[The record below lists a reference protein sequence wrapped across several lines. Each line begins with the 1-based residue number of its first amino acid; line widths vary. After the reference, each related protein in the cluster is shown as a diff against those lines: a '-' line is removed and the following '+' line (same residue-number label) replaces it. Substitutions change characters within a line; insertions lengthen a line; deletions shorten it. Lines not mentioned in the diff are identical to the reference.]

1 MDNQNKMENQN
12 KESISD
18 NTKKPDDTKKPDHT
32 KKPNK
37 TKYSSEQTKKNQFY
51 DLTVQQIRLQI
62 FVILVLVPCIS
73 LIYFYIICI
82 FGRSIFFMSIFLLG
96 ILTPFH
102 ILLKICDKK
111 IDEINSEKRSIF
123 Y

>member
-1 MDNQNKMENQN
+1 MDKINKTNNTCKQNKIKFSDEYLKENQL
-12 KESISD
+12 
-18 NTKKPDDTKKPDHT
+18 
-32 KKPNK
+32 
-37 TKYSSEQTKKNQFY
+37 YY
-51 DLTVQQIRLQI
+51 LTVQQIRLQI
-62 FVILVLVPCIS
+62 FIILVLVPAIS

-82 FGRSIFFMSIFLLG
+82 FGRSLFLMSIFIFG

-111 IDEINSEKRSIF
+111 IDEIKSEKRSIF

>member
-1 MDNQNKMENQN
+1 MNNLNKQNKI
-12 KESISD
+12 KYLSD
-18 NTKKPDDTKKPDHT
+18 
-32 KKPNK
+32 
-37 TKYSSEQTKKNQFY
+37 QLKKNQFY

-62 FVILVLVPCIS
+62 FVIIVLVPCIS

-82 FGRSIFFMSIFLLG
+82 FGKSIFLMSIFLFG

-102 ILLKICDKK
+102 LLLKICDKK
-111 IDEINSEKRSIF
+111 IDEIKSEKKSIF